1 MTGFAVIASVR
12 AFCTHGSICRAN
24 TRYFLKYSSIL
35 WHAFIYSFP
44 SLFPFAEYLRSETAF
59 LEELVFGSGDT
70 IELSCN
76 TQSSSVSVFWF
87 KDGIGIAPSNR
98 THIGQ
103 KLLKIIN
110 VSYDD
115 SGLYSCKPRHSNE
128 VLGNFTVRVTGTCR
142 NRVDSLVF
150 FVYFC
155 PFTCSA
161 QLVICMFLPLLGQSV
176 PPQQA
181 LAVIILE
188 KQKTIRECLCVS
200 TKC

>member
-1 MTGFAVIASVR
+1 MLIFKML
-12 AFCTHGSICRAN
+12 FCSPTLALI
-24 TRYFLKYSSIL
+24 YWFLFLS
-35 WHAFIYSFP
+35 P
-44 SLFPFAEYLRSETAF
+44 CAEYLRSETAF

-76 TQSSSVSVFWF
+76 TQGSSVSVFWF
-87 KDGIGIAPSNR
+87 KDGIGIAPTNR

-142 NRVDSLVF
+142 NTAVLMLYY
-150 FVYFC
+150 YFYV
-155 PFTCSA
+155 
-161 QLVICMFLPLLGQSV
+161 LFLPLHVLSTAGALQS
-176 PPQQA
+176 
-181 LAVIILE
+181 
-188 KQKTIRECLCVS
+188 
-200 TKC
+200 

>member
-1 MTGFAVIASVR
+1 M
-12 AFCTHGSICRAN
+12 
-24 TRYFLKYSSIL
+24 
-35 WHAFIYSFP
+35 
-44 SLFPFAEYLRSETAF
+44 
-59 LEELVFGSGDT
+59 FGSGDT

-142 NRVDSLVF
+142 NRVDLLVF
-150 FVYFC
+150 FVCVFLALHL
-155 PFTCSA
+155 FSA
-161 QLVICMFLPLLGQSV
+161 AGDLHVFVPSWSVCASPESPGSNHSEETKKNQSMLVC
-176 PPQQA
+176 
-181 LAVIILE
+181 
-188 KQKTIRECLCVS
+188 
-200 TKC
+200 

>member
-1 MTGFAVIASVR
+1 MLFHSPTPAV
-12 AFCTHGSICRAN
+12 T
-24 TRYFLKYSSIL
+24 
-35 WHAFIYSFP
+35 YSFP
-44 SLFPFAEYLRSETAF
+44 FLSPFAEYLRSETAF

-76 TQSSSVSVFWF
+76 TQGSSVSVFWF
-87 KDGIGIAPSNR
+87 KDGIGIAPTNR

-142 NRVDSLVF
+142 NTAVSVLF
-150 FVYFC
+150 FIIILNFC
-155 PFTCSA
+155 AFTCSA
-161 QLVICMFLPLLGQSV
+161 QLVLCGLRPYLVGLYLPSNSWQWLDWQNK
-176 PPQQA
+176 P
-181 LAVIILE
+181 IE
-188 KQKTIRECLCVS
+188 ECWRVR

>member
-1 MTGFAVIASVR
+1 M
-12 AFCTHGSICRAN
+12 
-24 TRYFLKYSSIL
+24 
-35 WHAFIYSFP
+35 
-44 SLFPFAEYLRSETAF
+44 
-59 LEELVFGSGDT
+59 FGSGDT

-142 NRVDSLVF
+142 NRVDLLVF
-150 FVYFC
+150 FGTFC
-155 PFTCSA
+155 RAIQACT
-161 QLVICMFLPLLGQSV
+161 QLVAVLSYSSHRGKYRHANNSKCFAKAPLV
-176 PPQQA
+176 CNTW
-181 LAVIILE
+181 LAVSSSDEAHILHIHSL
-188 KQKTIRECLCVS
+188 QMS
-200 TKC
+200 YF